1 MPIEGSQFLDPE
13 ILRQLPN
20 MELIAKRLVQSVFVG
35 YHRSPYF
42 GYSVEFADH
51 REYVHGDDLRT
62 VDWKVWARKNRY
74 YVKRFEMENELK
86 ATLILDTSRSMDYGT
101 GKLTKL
107 QYGSYLAA
115 TIVYLLM
122 QQNDMA
128 GLVTFDDRL
137 RHYIPPRGSRAHLRQ
152 ILHALGTV
160 TPGPATNVAQVCHT
174 LAETIKAR
182 GMVILISDMLDESNR
197 HPDAPHDDCGELI
210 HALRHFQHKK
220 HDIILFHVLDDSELD
235 LPFDELSNFRD
246 VETGSR
252 VAVDPATFRKTYR
265 LRVQGFVDGLRRGCL
280 QTNIDYKLVRTS
292 MPIESVLTEYL
303 HFRAR
308 RSR

>member
-1 MPIEGSQFLDPE
+1 MPIEGSQYLDPD

-20 MELIAKRLVQSVFVG
+20 MELIAKRLVESVFVG

-42 GYSVEFADH
+42 GFSVEFADH

-86 ATLILDTSRSMDYGT
+86 ATIILDTSRSMDYGT

-115 TIVYLLM
+115 TLVYLLM

-128 GLVTFDDRL
+128 GLVTFDESI
-137 RHYIPPRGSRAHLRQ
+137 RHYIPPRGSRAHMRS
-152 ILHALGTV
+152 ILQALGTV
-160 TPGPATNVAQVCHT
+160 KPGPATNVARVCHD

-182 GMVILISDMLDESNR
+182 GMIILISDMLDGGTGNGNGTG
-197 HPDAPHDDCGELI
+197 DAV
-210 HALRHFQHKK
+210 HALRHFQHRK
-220 HDIILFHVLDDSELD
+220 HDVIVFHVMDDSELD

-246 VETGSR
+246 LESGQR
-252 VAVDPATFRKTYR
+252 LAVDPSTFRKVYR
-265 LRVQGFVDGLRRGCL
+265 QRVQSFVDGMRQECVKS
-280 QTNIDYKLVRTS
+280 NIDYKLVRTS
-292 MPIESVLTEYL
+292 MPIEAVLTEYL

>member
-1 MPIEGSQFLDPE
+1 MVIEGSQFLDPE

-20 MELIAKRLVQSVFVG
+20 MELIARRLVESVFVG

-62 VDWKVWARKNRY
+62 VDWKVWARKDRY

-86 ATLILDTSRSMDYGT
+86 ATLVLDTSRSMDYGT
-101 GKLTKL
+101 GGLTKL
-107 QYGSYLAA
+107 EYGSYLAA

-128 GLVTFDDRL
+128 GLVTFDERI
-137 RHYIPPRGSRAHLRQ
+137 RHYIPPRGSRAHLRM
-152 ILHALGTV
+152 ILQALGTV
-160 TPGPATNVAQVCHT
+160 TPGPATDVVETCHH

-182 GMVILISDMLDESNR
+182 GMVVLISDMLDDS
-197 HPDAPHDDCGELI
+197 PDAADEI
-210 HALRHFQHKK
+210 ISALRHFQHKK
-220 HDIILFHVLDDSELD
+220 HDVIVFHVLDDSELE
-235 LPFDELSNFRD
+235 LPFDGLANFRD
-246 VETGSR
+246 LESGRR
-252 VAVDPATFRKTYR
+252 VAVDPATFQATYR
-265 LRVQGFVDGLRRGCL
+265 ERVGAFVDAIRQGCL
-280 QTNIDYKLVRTS
+280 QTNIDYTLARTS
-292 MPIESVLTEYL
+292 TPIEKVLTQYL